1 MAGTKAALVGAGYWA
16 SQAHLPA
23 LLSLDGVEI
32 IGIADPDVKRA
43 QALAH
48 AHDIPLAVASLES
61 LLDHARPEVVVIATP
76 TETHGPLITAAIA
89 AGAAVFCEKPL
100 VNSARIA
107 ADLAAVAHGAAA
119 PCTVGYSFRYA
130 PALQALQGDI
140 RQGVLGEPWLLEMF
154 EYNAQ
159 FHPSLGKPVGWKGD
173 PKQARAGALLEY
185 GSHLIDLAGWLAGD
199 IEAVHSSFARVLP
212 GARLDDI
219 ATLQMRFREP
229 ATGILVA
236 GWVLSGGVPGIKVRF
251 HGSKGLGEA
260 EVGFARTGV
269 HAYRRLMPDGRSED
283 VQLTVETDGVWLYA
297 RRHLEDLLFRTRG
310 LPTPY
315 PGTLPTF
322 TDGARVQQTIDAAL
336 QATDG
341 WVAPRAE

>member
-1 MAGTKAALVGAGYWA
+1 MAGTKVALVGAGYWA

-23 LLSLDGVEI
+23 LLSLDAVEVVGV
-32 IGIADPDVKRA
+32 ADPDVPRA

-48 AHDIPLAVASLES
+48 AHGIPLAAASLDE
-61 LLDHARPEVVVIATP
+61 LLDQVRPEVVVIATP
-76 TETHGPLITAAIA
+76 TETHAPLITAAIA

-100 VNSARIA
+100 VNGARSA
-107 ADLAAVAHGAAA
+107 ADLAAVARGAAA

-130 PALQALQGDI
+130 PALQALRQDI

-173 PKQARAGALLEY
+173 PAQARAGALLEY

-212 GARLDDI
+212 RARLDDI
-219 ATLQMRFREP
+219 ATLQVRFREP

-251 HGSKGLGEA
+251 HGSEGLGEA

-269 HAYRRLMPDGRSED
+269 HTYRRLMPNGCGED
-283 VQLTVETDGVWLYA
+283 VPLTVETDGVWLYA
-297 RRHLEDLLFRTRG
+297 RRHLDDLLCRTRG
-310 LPTPY
+310 LPSPY

-322 TDGARVQQTIDAAL
+322 DDGARVQHTIDAAL
-336 QATDG
+336 QATAG
-341 WVAPRAE
+341 WVAPEAK